1 MRSGGAGNGTFQQS
15 WNSTPPMI
23 SLSLKGLE
31 TTSDTYKLAGA
42 VNDEEKVEDVY
53 IFVSNSHAKIDS
65 RKVFYR
71 SNRGAKD
78 IKQLAFSADLPLWP
92 GSNMVTVIAR
102 SNTEVRSVKTMY
114 VYREPP
120 RTAQAPK

>member
-1 MRSGGAGNGTFQQS
+1 MTTGG
-15 WNSTPPMI
+15 I
-23 SLSLKGLE
+23 SKRIPSATIGVLSE
-31 TTSDTYKLAGA
+31 AMP
-42 VNDEEKVEDVY
+42 DELT
-53 IFVSNSHAKIDS
+53 HAKIDS

-102 SNTEVRSVKTMY
+102 TNTEVRSVKTMY